1 MRPILQ
7 LKKKDTPILTS
18 KTTSAPTETPLTL
31 FPRGNDNSGSVAI
44 NFNFNYFGTF
54 FSQLNIHTDGYVY
67 FNSESS
73 GIRIS
78 ALNYDLITSSYYY
91 DIDSDKRHGGGIY
104 YQILNS
110 QSSDFNSIKSD
121 LNRLNSNFVPTN
133 LFRIKYDNVSNMV
146 VSNYDD
152 CITIMNCYL
161 KGGLVA
167 SFQIVLA
174 SDALKSYVLLKY
186 TSCLSDAILDETPGL
201 YYLSPTGQQMSNTI
215 SSPCSSSNVNQAG
228 TWVFDV
234 STKESKKI
242 IINDFI

>member
-18 KTTSAPTETPLTL
+18 TITSTSKTTSAPTETPLTL
-31 FPRGNDNSGSVAI
+31 FGRGNDNFGSVPI

-54 FSQLNIHTDGYVY
+54 YSQLNIHTNGYVY

-73 GIRIS
+73 RIS

-91 DIDSDKRHGGGIY
+91 DIDSNKRHGGGIY
-104 YQILNS
+104 YQNLNS

-161 KGGLVA
+161 KGGLV
-167 SFQIVLA
+167 Q
-174 SDALKSYVLLKY
+174 
-186 TSCLSDAILDETPGL
+186 T
-201 YYLSPTGQQMSNTI
+201 
-215 SSPCSSSNVNQAG
+215 CS
-228 TWVFDV
+228 
-234 STKESKKI
+234 ESH
-242 IINDFI
+242 FF